1 MVTENVLMK
10 FGFVK
15 EENDLRLREM
25 IKANGK
31 LKEIHIDVY
40 PENPLIS
47 SNSFMLFLRTSETN
61 ATIAIDGNRLIM
73 KRNDKYETHFMNVL
87 IPMITECFSKMCDN
101 YSEHILNIQNVYYKI
116 TVLN

>member
-15 EENDLRLREM
+15 EKNDLRLKEM
-25 IKANGK
+25 IRTNCK

-40 PENPLIS
+40 PENPFLSTS
-47 SNSFMLFLRTSETN
+47 SFSLLLRTSEAN
-61 ATIAIDGNRLIM
+61 ATITVDGDRLIM
-73 KRNDKYETHFMNVL
+73 KRDDKYETHFMNVL
-87 IPMITECFSKMCDN
+87 IPKITECFSKICEN

>member
-15 EENDLRLREM
+15 EENDLRLKEM
-25 IKANGK
+25 IKTSGK

-47 SNSFMLFLRTSETN
+47 SNSFMLLLRMSESN
-61 ATIAIDGNRLIM
+61 ATIVIDGNRLVM

-87 IPMITECFSKMCDN
+87 IPKITECFSKICEN

>member
-15 EENDLRLREM
+15 EENDLRLKEM
-25 IKANGK
+25 IRANRK

-40 PENPLIS
+40 PENPLLS
-47 SNSFMLFLRTSETN
+47 SNPFLLLLRTSEAN
-61 ATIAIDGNRLIM
+61 ATIVIDGDRLVM

-87 IPMITECFSKMCDN
+87 IPKITECFSKICEN